1 MWEEKEYVKKS
12 YLKYIVSLLIF
23 GSNGIVAS
31 YITCSSSEIVLS
43 RTIIG
48 SLFLGFVFIAGGKHL
63 NFKQIKEQWF
73 YLLGAGIS
81 MGASW
86 LFLFKGYQLAS
97 VSTATL
103 AYYCGPVLVIA
114 VAPFLFQE
122 TMTASKIIGIVMV
135 VFGMVFVNGSDFL
148 AEGWSWGLVCGL
160 LSALFYAGMIIFI
173 KKVRKLSGLE
183 STFMQLII
191 AGMVIAVY
199 MFCVQQD
206 TMDISGQE
214 IIPILFLGIFNTGVA
229 CYLYFS
235 SMQALPAQSVAICSY
250 VDPLSALLFSAVI
263 LNEHLSWLQVVGAS
277 LVLGGA
283 AFSELYPLRK
293 KEVKT
298 SDGIP
303 CKNYPALWKND

>member
-1 MWEEKEYVKKS
+1 MKKS
-12 YLKYIVSLLIF
+12 YLKYILSLLIF

-31 YITCSSSEIVLS
+31 YITLSSSEIVLS

-48 SLFLGFVFIAGGKHL
+48 SLFLGLVFIAGRKRL
-63 NFKQIKEQWF
+63 NLGQIKRQWF

-86 LFLFKGYQLAS
+86 LFLFQGYQLAS

-114 VAPFLFQE
+114 VAPFFFQE
-122 TMTASKIIGIVMV
+122 TMTASKIIGVVMV
-135 VFGMVFVNGSDFL
+135 AFGMVFVNGSDFL
-148 AEGWSWGLVCGL
+148 AEGWSWGLACGL

-173 KKVRKLSGLE
+173 KKVTELSGLE
-183 STFMQLII
+183 STFIQLII

-199 MFCVQQD
+199 MLCVQHGV
-206 TMDISGQE
+206 MDISGKE
-214 IIPILFLGIFNTGVA
+214 IIPILLLGIVNTGVA

-263 LNEHLSWLQVVGAS
+263 LNEHLSLIQVVGAS

-283 AFSELYPLRK
+283 ACSELYPFK
-293 KEVKT
+293 KMESKNVNKIT
-298 SDGIP
+298 
-303 CKNYPALWKND
+303 CKKLDAL

>member
-1 MWEEKEYVKKS
+1 MKKS
-12 YLKYIVSLLIF
+12 YLKYILSLLIF

-31 YITCSSSEIVLS
+31 YIALSSSEIVLS

-48 SLFLGFVFIAGGKHL
+48 SLFLGLIFIIGRRDLHIE
-63 NFKQIKEQWF
+63 QIKKQWF
-73 YLLGAGIS
+73 YLLGAGVS

-86 LFLFKGYQLAS
+86 ICLFQGYQLAS

-114 VAPFLFQE
+114 AAPFLFQE
-122 TMTASKIIGIVMV
+122 SMTASKIIGIVMV
-135 VFGMVFVNGSDFL
+135 IFGMVFVNGSDFL
-148 AEGWSWGLVCGL
+148 AAGWSLGLLCGL

-173 KKVRKLSGLE
+173 KKVTKLSGLE
-183 STFMQLII
+183 STFIQLII
-191 AGMVIAVY
+191 AGLVIALY
-199 MFCVQQD
+199 MLCVQHGA
-206 TMDISGQE
+206 MDISGKE
-214 IIPILFLGIFNTGVA
+214 IIPILFLGIVNTGVA

-263 LNEHLSWLQVVGAS
+263 LNEHLSLLQVVGAS

-283 AFSELYPLRK
+283 AFSELYPFRK
-293 KEVKT
+293 SE
-298 SDGIP
+298 I
-303 CKNYPALWKND
+303 